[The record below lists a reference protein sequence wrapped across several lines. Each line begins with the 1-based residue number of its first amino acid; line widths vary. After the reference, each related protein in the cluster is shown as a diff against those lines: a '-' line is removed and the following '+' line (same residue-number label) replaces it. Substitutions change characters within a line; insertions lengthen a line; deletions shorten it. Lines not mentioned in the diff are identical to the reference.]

1 MKIQDK
7 LTQAEIDYIRNKLL
21 KYIDENAKAAGIAQ
35 KREMTSEHCYFRG
48 EYNAF
53 TIATLLIDKWLE
65 TEVTQ

>member
-7 LTQAEIDYIRNKLL
+7 LTQAEIDDIRNELL
-21 KYIDENAKAAGIAQ
+21 KHIDENAMAAKIAL
-35 KREMTSEHCYFRG
+35 KRVMIAEHYYFRG

-53 TIATLLIDKWLE
+53 TMAKSLIDKWLE

>member
-7 LTQAEIDYIRNKLL
+7 LTQAEIDDIRNKLL
-21 KYIDENAKAAGIAQ
+21 KHIDENAMAAGIAQ
-35 KREMTSEHCYFRG
+35 KREMTAEHYYFWG

-65 TEVTQ
+65 SEVAQ